1 MCMQYLSLY
10 TVSVRACVV
19 RAYVRVGPACS
30 AHPVS
35 ALQSSCPSGQTRTS
49 VRSGQNNIYKE
60 PVSMGE
66 LIDIGMPAPGPPA
79 AAPPPVAA

>member
-10 TVSVRACVV
+10 TVSVRACVH
-19 RAYVRVGPACS
+19 ACWDCPAAPILS
-30 AHPVS
+30 PLSSPAVPVAGHGLRS
-35 ALQSSCPSGQTRTS
+35 EVVQTI
-49 VRSGQNNIYKE
+49 IYKE